1 MAVGSRCVAGALALA
16 CTAGAVELRLADAG
30 TTTYRIVTPAGP
42 SSVDDYAVKTLAG
55 CLKQITGAEFPVVG
69 PDTVTAAQPAI
80 FVGLSAPALAR
91 LGPEPLAP
99 LQDQA
104 HVARSLGP
112 DVFLYGKGL
121 HGNLHAA
128 MLFLET
134 ELGWRWYSVFS
145 KPLLPARPTV
155 SLPPFERQRGFSF
168 ASREVGL
175 RFGLDFYYQNGI
187 NMGFD
192 RSTRRLRQQDPA
204 AAAGIEPLRPNEKFV
219 HSSFSYIPP
228 TPDTV
233 YSKDFEWLPRRDYF
247 ATNPDFFTLNLAG
260 QRVPNRQ
267 LCFSNPALRAELT
280 RNVLTHAAR
289 APEDNLFTLDAAD
302 NPEAFCHCPGCQA
315 LATKYGSPGGPI
327 YDYLIELCERLRS
340 ERPRAMVK
348 TLAYRR
354 SQTQKP
360 PVLPA
365 GQRLPANLIV
375 SFAPIEDSYFGDW
388 THPDPRLQETYADLV
403 AWGKVATHLW
413 AWLYPNPWGSG
424 AHMPV
429 GNLERLINAMR
440 LMHQAGV
447 TGVFTDHNGGN
458 ERAGLSELQ
467 SYLLYRLMQD
477 VSCDT
482 AAVIREFTDHHY
494 GAAGALVRT
503 YLSELELARKSLT
516 TLPPGTTYRSSNYD
530 DDTFP
535 YLTTANIR
543 RWQTLF
549 DHMEGA
555 VTGDAEPLLNVRLL
569 RRELDFATLWK
580 WFDLQRAYP
589 EYFTD
594 AAVPAGRITAANAA
608 KAPAGMQPRPL
619 GKDTL
624 ADFLAVIQG
633 GGREKPL
640 PPELAEVAPDR
651 VRTFIPTNSGRQSGP
666 RCVPDPDAARG
677 FAVTVHKP
685 DLPFQVGFYTWTS
698 RQPPAGTHG
707 PRLSLA
713 RDAITPGAY
722 RLYRLGA
729 ITAAPDCWIWFSAQS
744 WETRVELGERLYEPG
759 AGNRWEAYVSVKFD
773 GPTYGG
779 RAAEDLVLV
788 DRVILVRQA
797 AE

>member
-1 MAVGSRCVAGALALA
+1 MPVRSSCVAGALALA
-16 CTAGAVELRLADAG
+16 CAAGASELPLSVAG
-30 TTTYRIVTPAGP
+30 VTTYRIVTPAAP
-42 SSVDDYAVKTLAG
+42 SSVDDYAVRVLAAY
-55 CLKQITGAEFPVVG
+55 LKQITGAEFPVLG
-69 PDTVTAAQPAI
+69 PGAMVEGTPAI
-80 FVGLSAPALAR
+80 FVGLSPPVLMR

-99 LQDQA
+99 LRDQD
-104 HVARSLGP
+104 HVARSLGQ

-128 MLFLET
+128 LLFLET

-145 KPLLPARPTV
+145 TAWVPARPTV
-155 SLPPFERQRGFSF
+155 SLQPFERQRGFSF

-192 RSTRRLRQQDPA
+192 RSTRRLRRQDPT
-204 AAAGIEPLRPNEKFV
+204 AAAGIEPGRPNEKFV

-228 TPDTV
+228 SPDTV
-233 YSKDFEWLPRRDYF
+233 YSQDFEWLPRRDYF
-247 ATNPDFFTLNLAG
+247 ATNPDFFTLNPSG

-280 RNVLTHAAR
+280 KNVLAHAAR

-302 NPEAFCHCPGCQA
+302 NPETFCHCPGCRA
-315 LATKYGSPGGPI
+315 LEQTYGSPGGPI
-327 YDYLIELCERLRS
+327 YDYLIELCGRLQV
-340 ERPRAMVK
+340 EHPRAMVK

-360 PVLPA
+360 PVLSN
-365 GQRLPANLIV
+365 GRRLPANLII

-429 GNLERLINAMR
+429 GNLERLINNLR
-440 LMHQAGV
+440 LMHRAGV
-447 TGVFTDHNGGN
+447 TGVFTDHSGVN

-482 AAVIREFTDHHY
+482 DAVIREFTDHHY
-494 GAAGALVRT
+494 GAAATLVRT
-503 YLSELELARKSLT
+503 YLAELEQARKSMT

-530 DDTFP
+530 ERTFP

-549 DHMEGA
+549 DRMEDA
-555 VTGDAEPLLNVRLL
+555 VAGNAVPLLNVRLL
-569 RRELDFATLWK
+569 RRELDFASLWK
-580 WFDLQRAYP
+580 WFDLQRADP
-589 EYFTD
+589 EYFAD
-594 AAVPAGRITAANAA
+594 ASVPAGRIAAANAA
-608 KAPAGMQPRPL
+608 TAPAGMQPRAL
-619 GKDTL
+619 GKDVL
-624 ADFLAVIQG
+624 ADFLAIIQG
-633 GGREKPL
+633 GGQEKPL
-640 PPELAEVAPDR
+640 PPELAGVAPER
-651 VRTFIPTNSGRQSGP
+651 VMSFVPINSGRQAGP
-666 RCVPDPDAARG
+666 RCVADPDAARG

-685 DLPFQVGFYTWTS
+685 DLPFQVGFYTWAS
-698 RQPPAGTHG
+698 RHPPKGIHG

-713 RDAITPGAY
+713 RDAINPGAY

-759 AGNRWEAYVSVKFD
+759 ADNRWEAYVSVKFD
-773 GPTYGG
+773 GPAYGG
-779 RAAEDLVLV
+779 VAAEDRVLV
-788 DRVILVRQA
+788 DRVILVRQDA
-797 AE
+797 D